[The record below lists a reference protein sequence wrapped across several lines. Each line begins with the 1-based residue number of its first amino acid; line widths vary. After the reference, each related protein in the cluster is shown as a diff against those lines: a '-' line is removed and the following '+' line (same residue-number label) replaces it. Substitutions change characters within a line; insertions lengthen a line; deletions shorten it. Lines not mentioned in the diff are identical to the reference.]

1 MRKSGNLKERGKI
14 GTEQTGVLDA
24 QEKNLKKLFAKQLGV
39 IIIQIV
45 GVELNQG
52 SVGYILTPGLS
63 NEIRG
68 FSFILP
74 YVNINMW
81 CSVIEKTSIFK
92 TRGMSED
99 IQSNQSLTRLERWS
113 EGCDELTILKLKTE
127 IIDRI
132 NVDTL
137 GGPNVSIKRIILVIV
152 IVVRV
157 ILIGFD
163 VFLLVLVCL
172 FSSE

>member
-1 MRKSGNLKERGKI
+1 
-14 GTEQTGVLDA
+14 
-24 QEKNLKKLFAKQLGV
+24 
-39 IIIQIV
+39 
-45 GVELNQG
+45 
-52 SVGYILTPGLS
+52 
-63 NEIRG
+63 
-68 FSFILP
+68 
-74 YVNINMW
+74 
-81 CSVIEKTSIFK
+81 
-92 TRGMSED
+92 MSED